1 MSTSHTARRL
11 FRIALGLLAATVLAT
26 ACSPGAAQT
35 GGSGE
40 PRSGGDLTFLI
51 DSLGDTWIPNNS
63 AISSFQGHVW
73 GHVTD
78 KLVYVD
84 ETGAVSPWV
93 AQSWERNDDATEF
106 TLRLRPGVT
115 FSDGTPVDAAAV
127 VANLDLWARGRP
139 DEGIRPIGL
148 FPKTYDSA
156 EAVDP
161 ATVRVRFSSPTLGFV
176 PTLGYHGS
184 ILISPATLA
193 RPAADQA
200 DLSNS
205 IGSGPYVVESW
216 RDDDS
221 VVLRKR
227 DDYDWAPEV
236 SEHQGAARIDTITYK
251 VVSEQPV
258 RTSSVRSGQADVAY
272 NPSPKELESFQA
284 EGFTTA
290 TPRYLGFVNGFAV
303 NTAAAPF
310 DDLRVRQ
317 ALQHGLDREEVIAT
331 VYTPD
336 WLPAESFL
344 QSNVPGA
351 TDHSAS
357 FAFDRA
363 RAEQLL
369 DEAGWV
375 RGADGT
381 RTKDGTPLSVTLHPN
396 PYLATSTAVDELIA
410 QQLRA
415 IGFTVEIQSFDV
427 VTYTQR
433 VEIGSVPLYEVTRSI
448 IDAGTVSGILTD
460 ADNGEN
466 WFGVGQSDPKLVELA
481 SGIAG
486 ASDPAAR
493 DVQLDEL
500 QAHVLDQA
508 YFVPITQIVQRIY
521 LQSPRV
527 HDVTYNGVAY
537 ANYYTAWIGD

>member
-1 MSTSHTARRL
+1 M
-11 FRIALGLLAATVLAT
+11 
-26 ACSPGAAQT
+26 
-35 GGSGE
+35 
-40 PRSGGDLTFLI
+40 
-51 DSLGDTWIPNNS
+51 
-63 AISSFQGHVW
+63 
-73 GHVTD
+73 
-78 KLVYVD
+78 
-84 ETGAVSPWV
+84 
-93 AQSWERNDDATEF
+93 
-106 TLRLRPGVT
+106 
-115 FSDGTPVDAAAV
+115 
-127 VANLDLWARGRP
+127 
-139 DEGIRPIGL
+139 
-148 FPKTYDSA
+148 
-156 EAVDP
+156 
-161 ATVRVRFSSPTLGFV
+161 
-176 PTLGYHGS
+176 
-184 ILISPATLA
+184 
-193 RPAADQA
+193 
-200 DLSNS
+200 
-205 IGSGPYVVESW
+205 
-216 RDDDS
+216 
-221 VVLRKR
+221 VLRKR

-236 SEHQGAARIDTITYK
+236 FEHQGAARIDTITYK

-272 NPSPKELESFQA
+272 NPSPKELESFRA

-317 ALQHGLDREEVIAT
+317 ALQHGLDRDEIIST

-381 RTKDGTPLSVTLHPN
+381 RAKDGTPLSVTLHPN

-493 DVQLDEL
+493 DAQLDEL